1 MQRGKQSWTVQNIQ
15 KMYEDKKVLSFSHP
29 IQRAGE
35 QWNQTQ
41 KSLLVH
47 SILAN
52 YPIPN
57 IYILREDSE
66 QVDDKGKPIFNFY
79 VLDGKQRLTNI
90 LSFIDGE
97 YPLDDNIPNIFI
109 EDEEYEIGG
118 KYFCD
123 LPELVQYELT
133 RFKFEIVTF
142 EDCTN
147 DDVET
152 IFFRLNNSTALTKSQ
167 IAKSKVGVDMA
178 EFINMILGSRFFTES
193 CNFSRAQLKS
203 EDPQRVL
210 FQSMMLMDDVHNPDF
225 ELKDFSENTILEYAT
240 SIKGAYSDEQQ
251 EIIMNTVDYLEKAFP
266 QKDKNIRKVHIPMLV
281 YLADIALKSDVKPME
296 FRQWW
301 EYFSAED
308 DLMADYKMFCS
319 SGSTRLEKITGRIVI
334 ILKSFCWYQDMD
346 YPENMLAE
354 LEEVEAKIQE
364 KKESEEVV
372 SDIPEVEATDDDNS
386 TIDTEEVDSEPEDN
400 MEDEAS
406 GDDVTDT
413 ISDEYI
419 ASESNES
426 EASRRN
432 TSTTCSTRR
441 IITAPEVQKIIMNL
455 SLEKTGNSTLT

>member
-1 MQRGKQSWTVQNIQ
+1 MQRGKQSWTVKNIQ
-15 KMYEDKKVLSFSHP
+15 KMYDDKKVLSFSHP
-29 IQRAGE
+29 IQRAAE

-57 IYILREDSE
+57 IYVLREDSE
-66 QVDDKGKPIFNFY
+66 QVDDKGKPVFNFY

-97 YPLDDNIPNIFI
+97 YPLDENIPNIFI

-123 LPELVQYELT
+123 LPEPVQYELT

-167 IAKSKVGVDMA
+167 IAKSIVGVDMA

-193 CNFSRAQLKS
+193 CNFSKAQLKS

-210 FQSMMLMDDVHNPDF
+210 FQSMMLMDDVHNLDF
-225 ELKDFSENTILEYAT
+225 ELKDFSENTILEYAA
-240 SIKGAYSDEQQ
+240 SIKGTYSDEQQ
-251 EIIMNTVDYLEKAFP
+251 EIIMNAVDYLEKAFP

-301 EYFSAED
+301 EYFNNED
-308 DLMADYKMFCS
+308 DLMADYKLFCS
-319 SGSTRLEKITGRIVI
+319 SGSTRLDKITGRIVI

-346 YPENMLAE
+346 YPENKLSE
-354 LEEVEAKIQE
+354 LEEVEARIQE
-364 KKESEEVV
+364 KKESED
-372 SDIPEVEATDDDNS
+372 DI
-386 TIDTEEVDSEPEDN
+386 
-400 MEDEAS
+400 EDEAPY
-406 GDDVTDT
+406 DDVTDT
-413 ISDEYI
+413 ASDEGI
-419 ASESNES
+419 ANESNES
-426 EASRRN
+426 ESWV
-432 TSTTCSTRR
+432 S
-441 IITAPEVQKIIMNL
+441 
-455 SLEKTGNSTLT
+455 